1 MGGGFAELSRRFDMD
16 ARPGDELVIKG
27 HRTGQ
32 PDRKGEVL
40 EARGAQGGP
49 PFVVRWDDTGHTT
62 VLYPGTDCEV
72 HGAAHGSEAS
82 ATTGGAR

>member
-1 MGGGFAELSRRFDMD
+1 MD

-27 HRTGQ
+27 NRTGE

-40 EARGAQGGP
+40 EVRGADGGP

-62 VLYPGTDCEV
+62 VLYPGTDCEI
-72 HGAAHGSEAS
+72 HAMGRRSEAS
-82 ATTGGAR
+82 AAIGGAR